1 MQLSNIL
8 LALAAATTALAA
20 PAPAPAPADNFIST
34 SLPSADLEARQSS
47 SNKEIRV
54 VLSNQSIELGSQTVF
69 TDNGKRQDKKFSSPF
84 GPIKTVEL
92 RLGKSVKA
100 TLRCQILDPK
110 GNALTVK
117 RGSNVST
124 TFADGGKGEW
134 TLAKES
140 KIGKIVCDP
149 SFQK

>member
-8 LALAAATTALAA
+8 LVLAAASAAIAA
-20 PAPAPAPADNFIST
+20 PAPADQ
-34 SLPSADLEARQSS
+34 LEARQS
-47 SNKEIRV
+47 NKEIRI

-69 TDNGKRQDKKFSSPF
+69 TDNGKRQSKKFSSPF

-100 TLRCQILDPK
+100 TLRCQIQDAN

-134 TLAKES
+134 TLAKPS
-140 KIGKIVCDP
+140 KIGSIVCDP
-149 SFQK
+149 AFQK